1 MNKQIISAI
10 LFFSV
15 LVIGCENA
23 EETKPSIPSPDFVMG
38 ELPPQTEALLQ
49 EEFAVYRRQHPEMD
63 EATAR
68 HEFDIIQK
76 MSAQISDPERAAW
89 AERKAL
95 AKAWIKVKIEEPFKP
110 DTIKD
115 DMVQDA
121 IDAYAYRS
129 GHPALV
135 TASHILIR
143 KDSVTSDEERR
154 AALEAVRQNLLKL
167 DTIRDSDLR
176 HEAIRLTHAGFRA
189 DMNANL
195 TFPSHPMKPFL
206 DQQLSYQA
214 VVQPF
219 ADAAFALSN
228 ENPLSEVTETEF
240 GYHLILF
247 KSRTEEKKASI
258 EKDRD
263 FLVKQIVKTGK
274 QYAADQFITELLNSY
289 EEQGKI
295 LIDSDRMKQLASTSS
310 MDTE

>member
-1 MNKQIISAI
+1 
-10 LFFSV
+10 
-15 LVIGCENA
+15 
-23 EETKPSIPSPDFVMG
+23 MG